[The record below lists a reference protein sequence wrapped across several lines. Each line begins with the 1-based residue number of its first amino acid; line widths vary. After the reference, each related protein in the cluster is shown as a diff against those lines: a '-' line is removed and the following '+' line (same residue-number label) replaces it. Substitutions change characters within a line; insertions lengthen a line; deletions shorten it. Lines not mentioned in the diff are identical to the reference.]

1 MNRGSGYWS
10 LLQYQSLML
19 IWMYSVLK
27 LDSGM
32 NLFSPVGSTTLSSMM
47 LHMMEI
53 CIGTTEVMLSLM
65 IPLMMIKL
73 FSLMDLKLYSHG
85 LTLGSIVVNVLGYA
99 KDFCGACGWNM
110 QLLAVMTII

>member
-27 LDSGM
+27 LDNGM
-32 NLFSPVGSTTLSSMM
+32 NLFSPVGRTTLSSMM
-47 LHMMEI
+47 LHMMES

-65 IPLMMIKL
+65 IPLMMMKL
-73 FSLMDLKLYSHG
+73 FSLMDLKLYCHG
-85 LTLGSIVVNVLGYA
+85 LTHGSIVVNVLGYA
-99 KDFCGACGWNM
+99 RGVHFRFGPVLGQNK
-110 QLLAVMTII
+110 